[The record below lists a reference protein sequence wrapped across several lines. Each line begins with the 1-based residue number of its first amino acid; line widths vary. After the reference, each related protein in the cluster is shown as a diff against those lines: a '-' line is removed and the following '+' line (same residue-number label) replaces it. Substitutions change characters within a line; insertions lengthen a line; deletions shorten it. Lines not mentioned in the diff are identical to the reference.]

1 MFDVAI
7 IGCGVIG
14 AACAYELS
22 KKNLKVAIIEK
33 ENDVASGTTKA
44 NSAIIHAGYDPK
56 PGTDMARLN
65 VEGNRMVAEI
75 CKKLC
80 VPYKQIG
87 SLVLA
92 FSEGEM
98 DHVRELYE
106 RGVANG
112 VPGVCVLSRD
122 EVMTLEPNLS
132 EKVCGALYAPSAGV
146 ISPWEFALAMAE
158 TAVRN
163 GAELFLSTP
172 VESIEN
178 IDGTYRINT
187 PARSFEA
194 KYVLNCAGVYGDAV
208 HEMVGEKEF
217 TIIPTKGE
225 YYLLDKSEG
234 KRVSRV
240 IFQCP
245 DEKGKG
251 VLVSPTVHGNLIV
264 GPDATVCERDDVSN
278 TQSAMDFLREM
289 STKSV
294 PSIAFRDNIR
304 NFAGVRANHDRD
316 DFVIGESKTAKNFV
330 NVACIKSPGLSA
342 APAIAQDVMNI
353 LASLGLEMTDKAEI
367 IDERHRVHFNELS
380 AEEKNELIR
389 RNPLYGRVICRCET
403 VTEGE
408 IVDAIHSPILP
419 RSINAIKRRVG
430 AGMGRCQGGFC
441 GPRVQEILARELGLS
456 QTDIVLES
464 DGTFILT
471 SETKGGAAK

>member
-33 ENDVASGTTKA
+33 ENDVAAGTTKA

-65 VEGNRMVAEI
+65 VEGNRMVADI

-92 FSEGEM
+92 FSESEM
-98 DHVRELYE
+98 EHVQELYE

-112 VPGVCVLSRD
+112 VPGVKVISRE
-122 EVMTLEPNLS
+122 EVFALEPNVS
-132 EKVCGALYAPSAGV
+132 DKVCGALYAPSAGV

-163 GAELFLSTP
+163 GAEIFLSSP
-172 VESIEN
+172 VESIEGAEG
-178 IDGTYRINT
+178 IYRINT
-187 PARSFEA
+187 PARSIEA
-194 KYVLNCAGVYGDAV
+194 KFVLNCAGVYGDV
-208 HEMVGEKEF
+208 IHEMVGEKEF

-316 DFVIGESKTAKNFV
+316 DFVIGESKTAKNFI

-342 APAIAQDVMNI
+342 APAIAQDVLNI
-353 LASLGLEMTDKAEI
+353 LADLGLEMSDKAEI
-367 IDERHRVHFNELS
+367 IDERYRVHFNEMS

-389 RNPLYGRVICRCET
+389 KNPLYGRIICRCET

-441 GPRVQEILARELGLS
+441 GPRVQEILARELGVS

>member
-1 MFDVAI
+1 
-7 IGCGVIG
+7 
-14 AACAYELS
+14 
-22 KKNLKVAIIEK
+22 
-33 ENDVASGTTKA
+33 
-44 NSAIIHAGYDPK
+44 
-56 PGTDMARLN
+56 
-65 VEGNRMVAEI
+65 
-75 CKKLC
+75 
-80 VPYKQIG
+80 
-87 SLVLA
+87 
-92 FSEGEM
+92 
-98 DHVRELYE
+98 
-106 RGVANG
+106 
-112 VPGVCVLSRD
+112 
-122 EVMTLEPNLS
+122 
-132 EKVCGALYAPSAGV
+132 
-146 ISPWEFALAMAE
+146 
-158 TAVRN
+158 
-163 GAELFLSTP
+163 
-172 VESIEN
+172 
-178 IDGTYRINT
+178 
-187 PARSFEA
+187 
-194 KYVLNCAGVYGDAV
+194 
-208 HEMVGEKEF
+208 KEF

-264 GPDATVCERDDVSN
+264 GPDATVCEREDVSN

-353 LASLGLEMTDKAEI
+353 LASLGLEMTDKAEV
-367 IDERHRVHFNELS
+367 IDERHRVHFNEMS

-441 GPRVQEILARELGLS
+441 GPRVQEILARELGVS

-464 DGTFILT
+464 NGTFILT

>member
-56 PGTDMARLN
+56 PGTEMARLN
-65 VEGNRMVAEI
+65 VEGNRMVADI

-92 FSEGEM
+92 FSESEM
-98 DHVRELYE
+98 EHVRELYE
-106 RGVANG
+106 RGVANE
-112 VPGVCVLSRD
+112 VPGVRVIDRE
-122 EVMTLEPNLS
+122 EVKALEPNVS
-132 EKVCGALYAPSAGV
+132 DKVCGALYAPSAGV

-163 GAELFLSTP
+163 GAEIFLSSP

-178 IDGTYRINT
+178 VDGLYRINT
-187 PARSFEA
+187 PVRSFEA
-194 KYVLNCAGVYGDAV
+194 KYVLNCAGVFGDV
-208 HEMVGEKEF
+208 IHEMVGEKEF

-264 GPDATVCERDDVSN
+264 GPDATVCEREDVSN

-353 LASLGLEMTDKAEI
+353 LASLGLEMTDKEEV
-367 IDERHRVHFNELS
+367 IDERYRVHFNEMS

-441 GPRVQEILARELGLS
+441 GPRVQEILARELGVS

>member
-33 ENDVASGTTKA
+33 ENDVAAGTTKA

-65 VEGNRMVAEI
+65 VEGNRMVADI

-92 FSEGEM
+92 FSESEM
-98 DHVRELYE
+98 EHVQELYE

-112 VPGVCVLSRD
+112 VPGVKVISRE
-122 EVMTLEPNLS
+122 EVFALEPNVS
-132 EKVCGALYAPSAGV
+132 DKVCGALYAPSAGV

-163 GAELFLSTP
+163 GAEIFLSSP
-172 VESIEN
+172 VESIEGAEG
-178 IDGTYRINT
+178 IYRINT
-187 PARSFEA
+187 PARSIEA
-194 KYVLNCAGVYGDAV
+194 KFVLNCAGVYGDIV

-316 DFVIGESKTAKNFV
+316 DFVIGESKTAKNFI

-342 APAIAQDVMNI
+342 APAIAQDVLNI
-353 LASLGLEMTDKAEI
+353 LADLGLEMSDKAEI
-367 IDERHRVHFNELS
+367 IDERYRVHFNEMS

-389 RNPLYGRVICRCET
+389 KNPLYGRIICRCET

-441 GPRVQEILARELGLS
+441 GPRVQEILARELGVS

>member
-33 ENDVASGTTKA
+33 ENDVAAGTTKA

-65 VEGNRMVAEI
+65 VEGNRMVADI

-98 DHVRELYE
+98 EHVRELYE

-112 VPGVCVLSRD
+112 VPGVKVISRE
-122 EVMTLEPNLS
+122 EVFALEPNVS
-132 EKVCGALYAPSAGV
+132 DKVCGALYAPSAGV

-163 GAELFLSTP
+163 GAEIFLSSP
-172 VESIEN
+172 VESIEGAEG
-178 IDGTYRINT
+178 IYRINT
-187 PARSFEA
+187 PARSIEA
-194 KYVLNCAGVYGDAV
+194 KFVLNCAGVYGDV
-208 HEMVGEKEF
+208 IHEMVGEKEF

-316 DFVIGESKTAKNFV
+316 DFVIGESKTAKNFI

-342 APAIAQDVMNI
+342 APAIAQDVLNI
-353 LASLGLEMTDKAEI
+353 LADLGLEMSDKAEI
-367 IDERHRVHFNELS
+367 IDERYRVHFNEMS

-389 RNPLYGRVICRCET
+389 KNPLYGRIICRCET

-441 GPRVQEILARELGLS
+441 GPRVQEILARELGVS